1 MSDGTPA
8 PHEGTGAGGRGCV
21 RAQAHAAGV
30 SIIEVLVV
38 LGLLALFVLIAEPS
52 LVVPS
57 QVQVG
62 ATSRQVAGDLGL
74 ARRLAIASHLNYV
87 VTFSPSSGPYT
98 SYTVG
103 PGGGAPGPDFP
114 KTFPAGIVVTGTQRI
129 TYLPSGA
136 ATASAALTLTAGAA
150 TAQVQVVAATGF
162 IQVTGP

>member
-1 MSDGTPA
+1 MSDRTPA
-8 PHEGTGAGGRGCV
+8 PHEGAGAGGRSSV
-21 RAQAHAAGV
+21 RAQAQAPGV

-62 ATSRQVAGDLGL
+62 TTARQVAADLGL
-74 ARRLAIASHLNYV
+74 ARRLAIASHLNYAV
-87 VTFSPSSGPYT
+87 AFSPGTGPYT

-103 PGGGAPGPDFP
+103 PAGGTPGPDFP
-114 KTFPAGIVVTGTQRI
+114 KTFPVGIAVTGTQQI

-136 ATASAALTLTAGAA
+136 ATASAALTMAAGTA

>member
-1 MSDGTPA
+1 MSDPTPA
-8 PHEGTGAGGRGCV
+8 PHEGAGAGGRSSV
-21 RAQAHAAGV
+21 RAQAQAPGV

-62 ATSRQVAGDLGL
+62 TTARQVAADLGL

-87 VTFSPSSGPYT
+87 VAFSPSTGPYT

-103 PGGGAPGPDFP
+103 PAGGTPGPDFP
-114 KTFPAGIVVTGTQRI
+114 KTFPVGIAVTGTQQI

-136 ATASAALTLTAGAA
+136 ATASAALTMAAGAA

-162 IQVTGP
+162 VQVTGP